1 MVIKKNAFTLAEVLI
16 TLAIIGIVAAITLI
30 SLHNKTNS
38 KELHVAFLKTYSEL
52 NQIAQMFY
60 SENDISFSEYCS
72 NQNSTTATTAPMNKL
87 MSYYK
92 GSVSLTS
99 TGQGTKNDDGDYVAY
114 YDMHLLNG
122 KDYSGGKNSGGQN
135 SSFMCD
141 NSGFK
146 SNLTG
151 TLFIMNDL
159 PSSSGTNGP
168 VLCVD
173 INGKKGPNRYG
184 VDYFLFIFTVD
195 GYVIPM
201 GQSHDN
207 NYHPCT
213 SGNGSCSN
221 FSNVGSKY
229 CDNTS
234 SSIAYN
240 TSCAY
245 YALSNTHP
253 TEDGKDYW
261 NDFIGEV
268 YKR

>member
-1 MVIKKNAFTLAEVLI
+1 MIIKNNAFTLAEVLI
-16 TLAIIGIVAAITLI
+16 TLAIIGIVAAMTLI

-60 SENDISFSEYCS
+60 AENGISFPEWGSS
-72 NQNSTTATTAPMNKL
+72 QAHSAAMIKL

-92 GSVSLTS
+92 GVVSLTS
-99 TGQGTKNDDGDYVAY
+99 TGMGTKNDDGDYVAY

-122 KDYSGGKNSGGQN
+122 ESFSGGANSQGKNS
-135 SSFMCD
+135 SFICD

-146 SNLTG
+146 SNISG
-151 TLFIMNDL
+151 ALFLMNDV
-159 PSSSGTNGP
+159 PSQGDNGP

-173 INGKKGPNRYG
+173 VNGRKGPNRYG
-184 VDYFLFIFTVD
+184 LDYFLFIFTVD

-207 NYHPCT
+207 NTANHSVSD
-213 SGNGSCSN
+213 SGGATN
-221 FSNVGSKY
+221 FSRTGSEY

-240 TSCAY
+240 TTCAY
-245 YALSNTHP
+245 YALKNIHP
-253 TEDGKDYW
+253 TENGKDYW

-268 YKR
+268 YRR